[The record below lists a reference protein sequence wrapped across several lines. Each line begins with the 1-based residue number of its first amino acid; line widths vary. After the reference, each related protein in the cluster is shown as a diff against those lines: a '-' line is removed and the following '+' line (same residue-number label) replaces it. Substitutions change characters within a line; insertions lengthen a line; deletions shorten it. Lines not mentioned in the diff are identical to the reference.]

1 MTAVTKASAKAYF
14 NTGDKPTQAE
24 FEDLI
29 DSYQDASA
37 VLSQIATVAA
47 TAVGLVRVSAGEVAT
62 VSAGTAGLQV
72 LAAVTTAAAQQ
83 ALGGSTLGR
92 VVYEIAST
100 AALQSQVFTGM
111 VEAISGQIESPVSG
125 QVYVLD
131 HAASY
136 PYTVNSLIT
145 RSSAGSGT
153 LAAKIDGTDITGLAT
168 VGISAASSNSAAAT
182 GANSV
187 ATSARLT
194 LVATGL
200 SSAADFAFT
209 MKITRT

>member
-29 DSYQDASA
+29 DSYQDAST
-37 VLSQIATVAA
+37 VLTTLSTVLA
-47 TAVGLVRVSAGEVAT
+47 TAGGLVRVSAGEITT

-153 LAAKIDGTDITGLAT
+153 FAAKIDGTNITGLAT
-168 VGISAASSNSAAAT
+168 VGISAAGSNSAAAT